1 MIMKR
6 LPVIAAAFLVSST
19 LPIGMA
25 RANGQINACVNNS
38 SGEVKLVG
46 QNATCKNNETLVA
59 LGSGG
64 GGIRSGAQAF
74 CTADPAGVPPSAPL
88 QFERYAEFGS
98 DISANGLLINSFV
111 LQPGVYQVHLSADN
125 MVWGG
130 SPILPVALGNS
141 GMVQLFVNGVA
152 LSSASPLST
161 PQGNRAGPGIWLT
174 NQASDG
180 LRTQITTIFAT
191 WTLGGDHILSVSS
204 PNTTIQFITDSQM
217 NFPNSCRL
225 IITRLSDGPAH
236 FPGP

>member
-1 MIMKR
+1 MKR
-6 LPVIAAAFLVSST
+6 VAVLSTAIVISALSSDAAQAQQV
-19 LPIGMA
+19 
-25 RANGQINACVNNS
+25 RACVNNS

-64 GGIRSGAQAF
+64 AGIRSGAQAF
-74 CTADPAGVPPSAPL
+74 CTADPSGVPPSAPL

-98 DISANGLLINSFV
+98 DISANGLLTNSFV
-111 LQPGVYQVHLSADN
+111 LQPGIYQVHLSADN

-130 SPILPVALGNS
+130 SPTLPVAPGNS

-174 NQASDG
+174 NQANDG
-180 LRTQITTIFAT
+180 IRTQLTTIFAT
-191 WTLGGDHILSVSS
+191 WTLGGDHVLSVIS
-204 PNTTIQFITDSQM
+204 PNTTIQFIADSQM

-225 IITRLSDGPAH
+225 IITRLSDGPAR